1 MDPPEAMLWLEAW
14 KDLNTQTPKP
24 KATKI
29 RRKK

>member
-14 KDLNTQTPKP
+14 KDLNGKADNPKT
-24 KATKI
+24 TKI